1 MDNRPIGI
9 FDSGLGGLTAFKELE
24 KLLPNEDIIYF
35 GDTGRVPY
43 GTKSRDTIR
52 RYTSQIIAF
61 LKSHNVKAILAA
73 CGTVSSVASDIGNN
87 CGLPFVNVISSTA
100 LSSCRASKNKKIA
113 ITGTPT
119 TISSGSFRKEIA
131 EINPDIQVF
140 EQACPMFVPL
150 VENGFISP
158 QDEVTRLVAE
168 RYLASVKASQVDTL
182 ILGCTHFPII
192 SPVISSV
199 MGSDVKLINSGKEAA
214 NALCS
219 LLEKN
224 NCFKTSSSPPV
235 HRFFV
240 SDSPENFSSVA
251 EIFLGHSVKGT
262 TAQVNIEDY

>member
-24 KLLPNEDIIYF
+24 KLLPNEDMIYF

-52 RYTSQIIAF
+52 RYTTQIIEF

-73 CGTVSSVASDIGNN
+73 CGTVSSVASDIGEQ

-100 LSSCRASKNKKIA
+100 ASACKSSENKKIG

-119 TISSGSFRKEIA
+119 TIASGSFRNEIQKLDNNI
-131 EINPDIQVF
+131 EVF
-140 EQACPMFVPL
+140 EQPCPMFVPL

-168 RYLASVKASQVDTL
+168 RYLASMKASKVDTL

-199 MGSDVKLINSGKEAA
+199 MGNNVTLINSGKEAA
-214 NALCS
+214 NALFN
-219 LLEKN
+219 LLTEKN
-224 NCFKTSSSPPV
+224 CLKTTKSMPI

-240 SDSPENFSSVA
+240 SDTPENFSAVA

-262 TAQVNIEDY
+262 TTQVNIEDY